1 MVLTEVKTNIG
12 EDSGVLFM
20 EKRSGGGGLPVLA
33 DDVFTQGK
41 EHTHTPSSADA
52 HSHSSKYIF
61 KSSRMIIYT
70 RSSLEPRNSSRM
82 LFG

>member
-1 MVLTEVKTNIG
+1 VVLTEVKTNIG

-41 EHTHTPSSADA
+41 ERTHTEQ
-52 HSHSSKYIF
+52 
-61 KSSRMIIYT
+61 R
-70 RSSLEPRNSSRM
+70 
-82 LFG
+82 